1 MEEANW
7 CTATLKFEWTVEN
20 SRRHELVEALERRKI
35 ICSVWD
41 TTARKGRV
49 GAEVV
54 CAVDEDEA
62 VAIAEALNLVA
73 SGQTATDLGH
83 SLGAELQ
90 AVSVGLGWQVLLG
103 KRPLDQRQIFNGEA
117 VLVSGKFDFDFYNTA
132 SSLKSEL
139 QVWRTPD
146 VIIAQARLKGGEL
159 GPYICKVSRPAVL
172 MVRDGDRRSIIVRP
186 EMTKG
191 PFLQVGCRN
200 LDWTWAQATLPPQD
214 TASPE
219 VDRLRKLT
227 ACRGMALEE
236 LLADGMPVD
245 AAEQYLEILS
255 LPQGRGALHAM
266 GALLAAPLAA
276 AELVEQPD
284 SAANLDPP
292 RIIQL
297 LSPRNAMGM
306 RLYEQG
312 EFNGLGPWLWEHPW
326 RTLLIGILGT
336 AAGVWL
342 MFFRHTLQGSVS
354 QTNAA
359 GLLGLMAA
367 VGGVF
372 CLGFWFL
379 IRSGPEDKELSFR
392 PEGDPAPKSFP
403 TEQIAAGSEQQD

>member
-1 MEEANW
+1 MDDARY
-7 CTATLKFEWTVEN
+7 ALAGGG
-20 SRRHELVEALERRKI
+20 RIELEGPVVGRWMS
-35 ICSVWD
+35 SVWD
-41 TTARKGRV
+41 MTARKGRV
-49 GAEVV
+49 GAEAV

-62 VAIAEALNLVA
+62 VAVAEALSLVP

-103 KRPLDQRQIFNGEA
+103 KRPPYRRQTFNGVA
-117 VLVSGKFDFDFYNTA
+117 VLVSGKFDFDLYNTA

-139 QVWRTPD
+139 QVWRTPE
-146 VIIAQARLKGGEL
+146 VIVAKARLKGGEL

-172 MVRDGDRRSIIVRP
+172 MVRNGDRRSIIVRP

-191 PFLQVGCRN
+191 PFLQVGYRN
-200 LDWTWAQATLPPQD
+200 LDWTWAQATLPPHD

-227 ACRGMALEE
+227 ACRGMALED

-245 AAEQYLEILS
+245 AAEQYLEILA

-276 AELVEQPD
+276 AQLVEQPA

-292 RIIQL
+292 RTIQL

-326 RTLLIGILGT
+326 RTLLIGIFGT

-342 MFFRHTLQGSVS
+342 TFFRHTLQGSVS
-354 QTNAA
+354 QTSVV
-359 GLLGLMAA
+359 GLLGLIAA
-367 VGGVF
+367 VGGVC

-379 IRSGPEDKELSFR
+379 IRPGPEDKELSFR
-392 PEGDPAPKSFP
+392 PEDDPAPKSFP
-403 TEQIAAGSEQQD
+403 AGQIATGSEQQD